1 MSIEGVKIFSNVLS
15 VMQENRHLLLQMGTE
30 CYVGVPTKSSKQDIL
45 LGQLLDKAKD
55 AVKDEFCKITM
66 EKIWVALNGINCQ

>member
-1 MSIEGVKIFSNVLS
+1 MSEQGIKIFANVLS
-15 VMQENRHLLLQMGTE
+15 VMQEERQRLIKLGCSEDTGFGNPISLSE
-30 CYVGVPTKSSKQDIL
+30 SSKQDIL

-66 EKIWVALNGINCQ
+66 GKI

>member
-1 MSIEGVKIFSNVLS
+1 MSKEGIKIFANVLS
-15 VMQENRHLLLQMGTE
+15 VMQEERQRLIKLGCSENAGYGKGT
-30 CYVGVPTKSSKQDIL
+30 PLSQSSKQDIH

-66 EKIWVALNGINCQ
+66 EKI